1 MVTLRQDFLD
11 VQLIQGILGF
21 NSFDLVLISYS
32 LSSIWILTDVVVA
45 QKVDFESIVLSASVI
60 IRLRMHSYSLLWDV
74 PRQTTNEMRLKIS
87 IDVHKQIALHML
99 PDFSD

>member
-21 NSFDLVLISYS
+21 NSFDLDLISYS

-60 IRLRMHSYSLLWDV
+60 I
-74 PRQTTNEMRLKIS
+74 
-87 IDVHKQIALHML
+87 
-99 PDFSD
+99 